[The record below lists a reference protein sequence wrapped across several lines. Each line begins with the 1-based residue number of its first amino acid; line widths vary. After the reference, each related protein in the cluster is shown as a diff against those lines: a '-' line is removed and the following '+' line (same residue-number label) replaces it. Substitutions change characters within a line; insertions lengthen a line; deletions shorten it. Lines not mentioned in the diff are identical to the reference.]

1 MYFIIQ
7 SGYNENNFFHLTQ
20 QMGLSMKYSIIL
32 MALTG
37 ILFTGL
43 TQASGGR
50 VPFAHQ
56 VIPVQNYS
64 RATEQ
69 IAISGL
75 ISDGGVQALA
85 ATGFKTVIDLRT
97 KNEGTAEEKGLV
109 DSVGIAYVNIPTTV
123 AGITK
128 EQVAQFTK
136 AIESAETPVLIH
148 CGSGNRA
155 SAMWASYR
163 ISKGVDP
170 EVAIAEARKTGL
182 RPPLEEKL
190 REIMLN

>member
-1 MYFIIQ
+1 MKTI
-7 SGYNENNFFHLTQ
+7 FFHLTQ

-32 MALTG
+32 IALTG
-37 ILFTGL
+37 VLFTGL
-43 TQASGGR
+43 TQAAGGR

-69 IAISGL
+69 VAISGM
-75 ISDGGVQALA
+75 ISDGGVQALS

-109 DSVGIAYVNIPTTV
+109 DSVGIAYFNIPTTV

-136 AIESAETPVLIH
+136 VFESAQTPVLIH

-163 ISKGVDP
+163 ITKGVDP
-170 EVAIAEARKTGL
+170 EVAIEEARKSGL

>member
-1 MYFIIQ
+1 MKIVY
-7 SGYNENNFFHLTQ
+7 FHLTQ
-20 QMGLSMKYSIIL
+20 HMGLSMKYSIIL
-32 MALTG
+32 MALTSVF
-37 ILFTGL
+37 FTGM
-43 TQASGGR
+43 TQASSGR
-50 VPFAHQ
+50 VPFGHQ
-56 VIPVQNYS
+56 VVAVQNYS

-75 ISDGGVQALA
+75 ISDGGVPALA

-97 KNEGTAEEKGLV
+97 KNEGTAEEKALV
-109 DSVGIAYVNIPTTV
+109 DLAGMVYVNIPTTV

-128 EQVAQFTK
+128 EQVAEFTK
-136 AIESAETPVLIH
+136 VVESAQTPVLIH

-163 ISKGVDP
+163 ITKGVDP
-170 EVAIAEARKTGL
+170 EVAIEEARKTGL

-190 REIMLN
+190 REIMLK

>member
-1 MYFIIQ
+1 
-7 SGYNENNFFHLTQ
+7 
-20 QMGLSMKYSIIL
+20 MGFSMKYSFILVTLVIIL
-32 MALTG
+32 FSTV
-37 ILFTGL
+37 
-43 TQASGGR
+43 TQASGR
-50 VPFAHQ
+50 VPFGHQ
-56 VIPVQNYS
+56 VGPVQNYS

-75 ISDGGVQALA
+75 ISEGGTEALA
-85 ATGFKTVIDLRT
+85 ATGFKTIIDLRT
-97 KNEGTAEEKGLV
+97 KNEGTDEEKALV
-109 DSVGIAYVNIPTTV
+109 DKAGMMYFNIPTTV

-128 EQVAQFTK
+128 EQVAAFTK
-136 AIESAETPVLIH
+136 IIESAQKPALVH

-163 ISKGVDP
+163 ITKGIDP
-170 EVAIAEARKTGL
+170 EAAIEEARKLGL

>member
-1 MYFIIQ
+1 MKTLFSYF
-7 SGYNENNFFHLTQ
+7 TQ
-20 QMGLSMKYSIIL
+20 QMGLPMKYSIIL
-32 MALTG
+32 MTLVA
-37 ILFTGL
+37 ILFTSM
-43 TQASGGR
+43 TQAAGR
-50 VPFAHQ
+50 VPFGHQ
-56 VIPVQNYS
+56 VIAVQNYS

-69 IAISGL
+69 IALSGMISE
-75 ISDGGVQALA
+75 GGVPALA

-97 KNEGTAEEKGLV
+97 KNEGVMEEKALV
-109 DSVGIAYVNIPTTV
+109 DMSGMMYVNIPTTV

-128 EQVAQFTK
+128 EQVAAFTK
-136 AIESAETPVLIH
+136 VIESVQTPVLIH

-163 ISKGVDP
+163 ITKGTDP
-170 EVAIAEARKTGL
+170 EVAIEEARKTGL

>member
-1 MYFIIQ
+1 MKTI
-7 SGYNENNFFHLTQ
+7 FFHLTQ

-32 MALTG
+32 ITLAGM
-37 ILFTGL
+37 LFTGL
-43 TQASGGR
+43 AQAAGGR

-69 IAISGL
+69 VAISGM
-75 ISDGGVQALA
+75 ISDGGVQALS

-109 DSVGIAYVNIPTTV
+109 DSVGITYVNIPTTV

-128 EQVAQFTK
+128 EQVAQFAK
-136 AIESAETPVLIH
+136 VFESAQTPVLIH

-163 ISKGVDP
+163 ITKGTDP
-170 EVAIAEARKTGL
+170 EVAIEEARKSGL

>member
-1 MYFIIQ
+1 
-7 SGYNENNFFHLTQ
+7 
-20 QMGLSMKYSIIL
+20 MGLSMKYSIIL
-32 MALTG
+32 MVLVT
-37 ILFTGL
+37 ILFSSIA
-43 TQASGGR
+43 QASGR
-50 VPFAHQ
+50 VPFGHQ
-56 VIPVQNYS
+56 VIAVQNYS
-64 RATEQ
+64 RATEK

-75 ISDGGVQALA
+75 ISEGGVQALA

-97 KNEGTAEEKGLV
+97 KNEGVMEEKALV
-109 DSVGIAYVNIPTTV
+109 DIAGMMYVNIPTTV

-128 EQVAQFTK
+128 EQVAAFTK
-136 AIESAETPVLIH
+136 VIESAQAPILIH

-163 ISKGVDP
+163 ITKGIDP
-170 EVAIAEARKTGL
+170 EVAIEEARKTGL